1 VTLFRKTLLY
11 MPAGTLG
18 PLIQLATI
26 VVLTHWLQPAEL
38 GLYALVVA
46 LQDLAQ
52 IATLSWWSQ
61 YVLRYLDE
69 NDPALRARQD
79 RTEIGVI
86 AMAGIA
92 QALLVAGFTI
102 ALADGPVEPGLVAS
116 AALAGVMRALVV
128 HASVRA
134 RAQQQI
140 ALHAFAQM
148 AAPSLSLGLSLAGF
162 ALFGANL
169 TVAFLAMALGHFLA
183 ALPMGLKLDYRRV
196 RGGIDHPTLR
206 RGFRYGVFTAMG
218 AGLAWGSMQ
227 SVRFV
232 TDLMFG
238 AAAVG
243 LIHVGWG
250 IGQRIATQLAVLATT
265 ALFPMAASRARTDG
279 IAAGVSQMTIAG
291 PILLAVLAPATI
303 GLAFVAEPAA
313 RLLTAP
319 AYQEMTA
326 AILPVAML
334 AGAVRAFRNHYLDE
348 ILQLTD
354 RSRLMTA
361 LDGIEAVFTALLC
374 GAGALLH
381 GIPGAVIG
389 CLVAAMLATALAV
402 VLVVRRHGPLLS
414 GRAAFVTGAAC
425 LVMAAALAALPKPEG
440 LAGLIVICCAGG
452 MVYLATYGLFEHRV
466 LTRLARDRFFRKRD
480 S

>member
-1 VTLFRKTLLY
+1 MLFRKTLLY

-38 GLYALVVA
+38 GVYALVVA

-69 NDPALRARQD
+69 TDPALRARQD

-86 AMAGIA
+86 ALAGIA

-102 ALADGPVEPGLVAS
+102 VLVDGPVEPGLVPS
-116 AALAGVMRALVV
+116 AALAGIMRAIVV

-140 ALHAFAQM
+140 GLHAFAQM

-162 ALFGANL
+162 ALFGPGL
-169 TVAFLAMALGHFLA
+169 TVAFLAMALGHCLA
-183 ALPMGLKLDYRRV
+183 ALPMALKLDYRLV
-196 RGGIDHPTLR
+196 RGGIDQATLR
-206 RGFRYGVFTAMG
+206 RAFRYGVFTALG

-227 SVRFV
+227 SMRFV
-232 TDLMFG
+232 TDLVFG

-250 IGQRIATQLAVLATT
+250 IGQRIATQLSVLATT
-265 ALFPMAASRARTDG
+265 ALFPIAASRARTEG
-279 IAAGVSQMTIAG
+279 IAAGVSQLRVAG
-291 PILLAVLAPATI
+291 PILFAVLAPATI
-303 GLAFVAEPAA
+303 GLAFVAGPAA

-361 LDGIEAVFTALLC
+361 LDGLEAVATVLLC
-374 GAGALLH
+374 GAGALLY
-381 GIPGAVIG
+381 GIPGALIG
-389 CLVAAMLATALAV
+389 CLVAAILATASAFA
-402 VLVVRRHGPLLS
+402 LVARQHGPLLT
-414 GRAAFVTGAAC
+414 GRAIFVTGASC
-425 LVMAAALAALPKPEG
+425 LVMAAVLAALPRPDG
-440 LAGLIVICCAGG
+440 LVGLIVTCCLGG
-452 MVYLATYGLFEHRV
+452 AAYLTTYALFEHRALKLLMHDFLV
-466 LTRLARDRFFRKRD
+466 RKRGG
-480 S
+480 

>member
-1 VTLFRKTLLY
+1 MLLRKTLLY

-26 VVLTHWLQPAEL
+26 VVLTHWLAPAEL
-38 GLYALVVA
+38 GVYALVVA

-69 NDPALRARQD
+69 RDPALRARQD

-86 AMAGIA
+86 ALAGIA
-92 QALLVAGFTI
+92 QGLLVAGFTLS
-102 ALADGPVEPGLVAS
+102 LADGPAEPGLIVS
-116 AALAGVMRALVV
+116 AALAGIMRALMV

-140 ALHAFAQM
+140 GLHAFAQI
-148 AAPSLSLGLSLAGF
+148 AAPSLSLGLSLVGF
-162 ALFGANL
+162 ALFGPDL
-169 TVAFLAMALGHFLA
+169 TVAFLAMALGHLLA
-183 ALPMGLKLDYRRV
+183 ALPMAFKLDYRQV
-196 RGGIDHPTLR
+196 RGGIDGTTLQR
-206 RGFRYGVFTAMG
+206 AFRYGVFTAMG

-232 TDLMFG
+232 TDMMFG

-250 IGQRIATQLAVLATT
+250 IGQRIATQLSVLATT
-265 ALFPMAASRARTDG
+265 ALFPLAASRARTEG
-279 IAAGVSQMTIAG
+279 IAAGVSQLMIAG

-303 GLAFVAEPAA
+303 GLAFVAGPAA

-319 AYQEMTA
+319 AYQEATA

-361 LDGIEAVFTALLC
+361 LDAIEAGATLLLC
-374 GAGALLH
+374 AAGALLY
-381 GIPGAVIG
+381 GVQGALIG
-389 CLVAAMLATALAV
+389 CLIAAVLATALAFI
-402 VLVVRRHGPLLS
+402 LIAQQHGPLLTW
-414 GRAAFVTGAAC
+414 RAVFVTVAAC
-425 LVMAAALAALPKPEG
+425 LAMAVVLAALPGPEG
-440 LAGLIVICCAGG
+440 LVGLIAICCIGG
-452 MVYLATYGLFEHRV
+452 AAYLATYALFEHRAI
-466 LTRLARDRFFRKRD
+466 RQLAYAHLSRKLE

>member
-1 VTLFRKTLLY
+1 MLFRKTLLY

-26 VVLTHWLQPAEL
+26 VVLTHWLPPAEL

-69 NDPALRARQD
+69 HDPALRARQD

-86 AMAGIA
+86 VMAGIV
-92 QALLVAGFTI
+92 QALLVVGFTI

-116 AALAGVMRALVV
+116 AALAGVMRAIVA
-128 HASVRA
+128 HAGVRA

-140 ALHAFAQM
+140 GLHAFAQM

-162 ALFGANL
+162 VLFGANL

-183 ALPMGLKLDYRRV
+183 ALPLGLKLDYRRV

-227 SVRFV
+227 SMRFV
-232 TDLMFG
+232 TDLVFG

-250 IGQRIATQLAVLATT
+250 IGQRIATQLSVLATT
-265 ALFPMAASRARTDG
+265 ALFPIAASRARAEG
-279 IAAGVSQMTIAG
+279 IAAGVSQLLIGG

-354 RSRLMTA
+354 QSRLMTA
-361 LDGIEAVFTALLC
+361 LDGVEAVATVLLC

-381 GIPGAVIG
+381 GIPGALIG
-389 CLVAAMLATALAV
+389 CLVAAVLATALAFA
-402 VLVVRRHGPLLS
+402 LVARQHGRLLT
-414 GRAAFVTGAAC
+414 GRAVFVTGIAC
-425 LVMAAALAALPKPEG
+425 LAMAAVLAAMPRPDG
-440 LAGLIVICCAGG
+440 LVGLIAVCCLGG
-452 MVYLATYGLFEHRV
+452 VAYLGTYALCEHRA
-466 LTRLARDRFFRKRD
+466 LRQLARGTLSRKPG
-480 S
+480 

>member
-1 VTLFRKTLLY
+1 MLFRKTLLY

-26 VVLTHWLQPAEL
+26 VVLTHWLPPAEL

-69 NDPALRARQD
+69 NDPTLRARQD

-102 ALADGPVEPGLVAS
+102 VLVDGPVEPGLVAS

-140 ALHAFAQM
+140 GLHAFAQM

-162 ALFGANL
+162 ALFGAGL
-169 TVAFLAMALGHFLA
+169 TVAFLAMALGHLLA

-196 RGGIDHPTLR
+196 RGGIDHATLR
-206 RGFRYGVFTAMG
+206 RGFRYGVFTALG

-232 TDLMFG
+232 TDLVFG

-250 IGQRIATQLAVLATT
+250 IGQRIATQLSVLATT
-265 ALFPMAASRARTDG
+265 ALFPMAASRARTEG
-279 IAAGVSQMTIAG
+279 ITAGVSQLLIGG

-361 LDGIEAVFTALLC
+361 LDGVEAVATVLLC

-381 GIPGAVIG
+381 GIPGALIG
-389 CLVAAMLATALAV
+389 CLVAAMLATALAF
-402 VLVVRRHGPLLS
+402 VLVAQHHGPLLT
-414 GRAAFVTGAAC
+414 GRAVLVTGTAC
-425 LVMAAALAALPKPEG
+425 LAMAVALAALPRPEG
-440 LAGLIVICCAGG
+440 LVGLIAICCVGG
-452 MVYLATYGLFEHRV
+452 TAYLATYALFEHRA
-466 LTRLARDRFFRKRD
+466 LTQLARGSLGRKRD
-480 S
+480 G

>member
-1 VTLFRKTLLY
+1 MLFRKTLLY

-69 NDPALRARQD
+69 SDPTLRARQD

-102 ALADGPVEPGLVAS
+102 ILVDGPVEPGLVVS

-140 ALHAFAQM
+140 GLHAFAQM

-162 ALFGANL
+162 ALFGAGL
-169 TVAFLAMALGHFLA
+169 MVAFLAMALGHLLA

-196 RGGIDHPTLR
+196 RGGIDHTTLR
-206 RGFRYGVFTAMG
+206 RAFRYGVFTALG

-232 TDLMFG
+232 TDLVFG

-250 IGQRIATQLAVLATT
+250 IGQRIATQLSVLATT
-265 ALFPMAASRARTDG
+265 ALFPMAASRARTEG
-279 IAAGVSQMTIAG
+279 ITAGVSQLLIGG

-361 LDGIEAVFTALLC
+361 LDGVEAVATVLLC

-381 GIPGAVIG
+381 GIPGALIG
-389 CLVAAMLATALAV
+389 CLVAAMLATALAF
-402 VLVVRRHGPLLS
+402 VLVARDHGPLLT
-414 GRAAFVTGAAC
+414 GRSMLVTGTAC
-425 LVMAAALAALPKPEG
+425 LAMAAVLAALPKPEG
-440 LAGLIVICCAGG
+440 LVGLITICCVGG
-452 MVYLATYGLFEHRV
+452 AAYLATYALIEHRA
-466 LTRLARDRFFRKRD
+466 LTQLVRGALGRKR
-480 S
+480 SG

>member
-1 VTLFRKTLLY
+1 MLLRKTLLY

-26 VVLTHWLQPAEL
+26 VVLTHWLAPVEL
-38 GLYALVVA
+38 GVYALVVA

-61 YVLRYLDE
+61 YGLRYLDE
-69 NDPALRARQD
+69 TDPALRARQD

-86 AMAGIA
+86 ALAGIA

-102 ALADGPVEPGLVAS
+102 VLGDGPAEPGLIGS
-116 AALAGVMRALVV
+116 AALAGVMRGTVV

-140 ALHAFAQM
+140 GLHAFAQM
-148 AAPSLSLGLSLAGF
+148 AAPCLSLGLSLAGF
-162 ALFGANL
+162 ALFGPGL
-169 TVAFLAMALGHFLA
+169 TVAFLAMALGHCLV
-183 ALPMGLKLDYRRV
+183 ALPMALKLDYRQV
-196 RGGIDHPTLR
+196 RGGIDHATLR
-206 RGFRYGVFTAMG
+206 RGFRYGVFTALG

-227 SVRFV
+227 SMRFV
-232 TDLMFG
+232 TDLVFG

-250 IGQRIATQLAVLATT
+250 IGQRIATQLSVLATT
-265 ALFPMAASRARTDG
+265 ALFPMAASRARTEG
-279 IAAGVSQMTIAG
+279 IAAGVSQLLVAG
-291 PILLAVLAPATI
+291 PILLAVLAPATV
-303 GLAFVAEPAA
+303 GLAFVAGPAA

-334 AGAVRAFRNHYLDE
+334 AGGVRAFRNHYLDE

-361 LDGIEAVFTALLC
+361 LDGLEAVTTMLLC
-374 GAGALLH
+374 GAGALLY
-381 GIPGAVIG
+381 GIAGALIG
-389 CLVAAMLATALAV
+389 CLVAAILATALAV
-402 VLVVRRHGPLLS
+402 VLVARQHGPLLTA
-414 GRAAFVTGAAC
+414 RAIFATGTAC
-425 LVMAAALAALPKPEG
+425 LAMAAVLAALPRPEG
-440 LAGLIVICCAGG
+440 LVGLTVTCCLGG
-452 MVYLATYGLFEHRV
+452 TVYLAIYALFEHRA
-466 LTRLARDRFFRKRD
+466 LRQLARGSFTRKHGG
-480 S
+480 

>member
-1 VTLFRKTLLY
+1 MLFRKTLLY

-26 VVLTHWLQPAEL
+26 VVLTHWLPPAEL

-69 NDPALRARQD
+69 HDPALRARQD

-86 AMAGIA
+86 VLAGIM
-92 QALLVAGFTI
+92 QAVLVAGFTV
-102 ALADGPVEPGLVAS
+102 ALAEGPVEPGLVAS

-134 RAQQQI
+134 RAQQRI
-140 ALHAFAQM
+140 GLHAFAQM

-183 ALPMGLKLDYRRV
+183 ALPLGLKLDYRRV
-196 RGGIDHPTLR
+196 RGGIDRPTLR
-206 RGFRYGVFTAMG
+206 RAFRYGVFTAMG

-227 SVRFV
+227 SMRFV

-250 IGQRIATQLAVLATT
+250 IGQRIATQLSVLATT
-265 ALFPMAASRARTDG
+265 ALFPMAASRARTEG
-279 IAAGVSQMTIAG
+279 IAAGVSQLLIAG

-303 GLAFVAEPAA
+303 GLAFVAEPVA
-313 RLLTAP
+313 RLLTAS

-361 LDGIEAVFTALLC
+361 LDGIEAVASVLLC
-374 GAGALLH
+374 GIGALLH
-381 GIPGAVIG
+381 GIPGALIG
-389 CLVAAMLATALAV
+389 CLVAALLATALAFI
-402 VLVVRRHGPLLS
+402 LVARQHGPLLT
-414 GRAAFVTGAAC
+414 GRSLCVTGAAC
-425 LVMAAALAALPKPEG
+425 LAMAAVLAVLPRPDG
-440 LAGLIVICCAGG
+440 LVGLIVICCAGG
-452 MVYLATYGLFEHRV
+452 SAYLATYALCEQRALRHMMRGSF
-466 LTRLARDRFFRKRD
+466 AGKRN

>member
-1 VTLFRKTLLY
+1 MTFFRKTLLY

-26 VVLTHWLQPAEL
+26 VVLTHWLAPADL

-69 NDPALRARQD
+69 HDPALRARQD

-86 AMAGIA
+86 AMAGVA

-102 ALADGPVEPGLVAS
+102 ALADGPVEPGLVLS
-116 AALAGVMRALVV
+116 AALAGIMRALVV
-128 HASVRA
+128 HGSVRA

-140 ALHAFAQM
+140 GLHAFAQM
-148 AAPSLSLGLSLAGF
+148 AAPSLSLGLSLVGF

-169 TVAFLAMALGHFLA
+169 TVAFLAMALGHLLA
-183 ALPMGLKLDYRRV
+183 ALPLGLKLDYRRI
-196 RGGIDHPTLR
+196 RGGIDYPTLQR
-206 RGFRYGVFTAMG
+206 AFRYGVFTAMG

-227 SVRFV
+227 SMRFV
-232 TDLMFG
+232 TDLVFG

-250 IGQRIATQLAVLATT
+250 IGQRIATQLSVLGTA
-265 ALFPMAASRARTDG
+265 ALFPMAASRARSEG
-279 IAAGVSQMTIAG
+279 IAAGVNQLLIGG
-291 PILLAVLAPATI
+291 PILLALLAPATI
-303 GLAFVAEPAA
+303 GLAFVAEPVA

-348 ILQLTD
+348 LLQLTD

-361 LDGIEAVFTALLC
+361 LDGVEAVATVLLC
-374 GAGALLH
+374 GAGALLY
-381 GIPGAVIG
+381 GIQGALIG
-389 CLVAAMLATALAV
+389 CLVAAMLATVLAF
-402 VLVVRRHGPLLS
+402 VLVARQHGPLLT
-414 GRAAFVTGAAC
+414 GRAVFVTGAAC
-425 LVMAAALAALPKPEG
+425 LAMAAVLAALPKPDG
-440 LAGLIVICCAGG
+440 LVGLIALCGLGG
-452 MVYLATYGLFEHRV
+452 GTYLATYALFEHRALQEWV
-466 LTRLARDRFFRKRD
+466 RGSLARKRGG
-480 S
+480 